1 MAQKIKTAKEIAD
14 AYEKLIEAREAA
26 LDAVGKEIDTIKNKW
41 PTLRNR
47 NHYDMY
53 VDSNKWP
60 EESAPASLKK
70 DQQRLAYLLNEE
82 IHLEEL
88 SF

>member
-1 MAQKIKTAKEIAD
+1 MAQKIQTAKELAA
-14 AYEKLIEAREAA
+14 AYEKLIEARQAAQEA
-26 LDAVGKEIDTIKNKW
+26 VSKEIDNIKNKW
-41 PTLRNR
+41 PELRNR

-53 VDSNKWP
+53 VDSNNWP
-60 EESAPASLKK
+60 EESAPAALKK

-82 IHLEEL
+82 IRLEEL